1 MVELK
6 AKWEETNKPLSIQWV
21 RGHNGDIGNEKADAN
36 AKLGSGQN
44 NDKPVMVSVKGEE
57 INKLKKQVV
66 NPLILE
72 SSLLFAINSAYVAFL
87 V

>member
-1 MVELK
+1 AYVSDRK
-6 AKWEETNKPLSIQWV
+6 RIINAFGTQGV

-72 SSLLFAINSAYVAFL
+72 SRL
-87 V
+87 

>member
-1 MVELK
+1 DESSVGAGK
-6 AKWEETNKPLSIQWV
+6 ATGQETTIPLSIQWV

-36 AKLGSGQN
+36 ANLGSGQN

-72 SSLLFAINSAYVAFL
+72 SR
-87 V
+87 